1 MSDEI
6 IRIRCPCCDS
16 IIEFNVDTGEVVH
29 RDMPETSEKR
39 IPAYLEFGVKGDPN
53 GK

>member
-1 MSDEI
+1 MSDKI

-16 IIEFNVDTGEVVH
+16 IIEFNVDTGEVVR